1 MNNPNNPE
9 LLAVKDNG
17 NPIAIYKHKG
27 EVLTAEIVEDAE
39 GLFYYFVEDKAH
51 YLPDNMQPKD

>member
-17 NPIAIYKHKG
+17 SPEAIYKYKG
-27 EVLTAEIVEDAE
+27 DILTAEIVEDAE
-39 GLFYYFVEDKAH
+39 GQLYYFVEDKAH

>member
-1 MNNPNNPE
+1 MIQDKPE

-17 NPIAIYKHKG
+17 SPEAIYKYKG

-39 GLFYYFVEDKAH
+39 GQLYYFVEDKAH